1 MPVYDAV
8 VAPESHPRAPRPPP
22 GAYLDD
28 AQTLWRFHAVGE
40 EPSAADAI
48 VCLGSYD
55 PRVAVRCAQMLLAD
69 VAPIAVVTG
78 GYGNWTRGRFDK
90 PEAEVFAAVIESHG
104 VARQRLI
111 IEPRASNIGENIA
124 FARLALHDRE
134 IRRAVF
140 VTKPQTQRRV
150 WATAR
155 KVWPAIEL
163 AVTAPALDLM
173 SQAVDDAGLARLIE
187 EMVGDVQRLMEYP
200 VAGFQV
206 AVEVPPEVL
215 HAYRR
220 LRDAGFDGHCLRT
233 MSATTSGQPTA

>member
-1 MPVYDAV
+1 MTPIPDSPA
-8 VAPESHPRAPRPPP
+8 RQPPP
-22 GAYLDD
+22 QAYLED
-28 AQTLWRFHAVGE
+28 AKTLWGFHAVGQ
-40 EPSAADAI
+40 EPTAADAI

-55 PRVAVRCAQMLLAD
+55 TRVAVRCAQMLQDD

-78 GYGNWTRGRFDK
+78 GYGNWTREKFDQ

-111 IEPRASNIGENIA
+111 IEPRASNIGENVA
-124 FARLALHDRE
+124 FARRALEDRE

-155 KVWPAIEL
+155 RQWPGIEC

-173 SQAVDDAGLARLIE
+173 SQAVDDAGLIKLID

-200 VAGFQV
+200 AAGFQV
-206 AVEVPPEVL
+206 AVEIPGGVL
-215 HAYRR
+215 EAYGR
-220 LRDAGFDGHCLRT
+220 LRATGFDGHCLR
-233 MSATTSGQPTA
+233 